1 MNTSHAESIPDEDAY
16 ITTTRPVIEVPER
29 LSEAQRKVVD
39 HMARLQRRGKPYIMV
54 IVSDGKN
61 TAIHGCN
68 ERLGFVTG

>member
-1 MNTSHAESIPDEDAY
+1 MSVSITHDLPEEDAD

-39 HMARLQRRGKPYIMV
+39 HMAPLQRRGKPYIMV
-54 IVSDGKN
+54 IRSDGSN
-61 TAIHGCN
+61 TEIYGCG